1 MMFELFILGELSDSP
16 SHGYLLHRIL
26 SNVLG
31 PLRPVSWGTLYG
43 VLRQLED
50 DGAIIEVQ
58 ATSPSEGRPR
68 KVYGI
73 TDSGRERFLRLM
85 ARPLEHDASIEDT
98 FRIKVSK
105 FHLIDRDQ
113 RRAILT
119 QYQNFL
125 ELLVDGSDLTRE
137 MIEKIPEI
145 RDDER
150 PYILAVVDYD
160 RVSYEARLQWVVR
173 ALEFL
178 NTKGDLA

>member
-1 MMFELFILGELSDSP
+1 MFELFILGELSDGP

-26 SNVLG
+26 SQVLG

-50 DGAIIEVQ
+50 DGAIVEVQ
-58 ATSPSEGRPR
+58 STSPSEGRPR
-68 KVYGI
+68 KVYSI
-73 TDSGRERFLRLM
+73 TDRGRERFLRLM
-85 ARPLEHDASIEDT
+85 ARPLEHDASIEDL

-119 QYQNFL
+119 QYQTFL
-125 ELLVDGSDLTRE
+125 ELLVDGSDLNRE
-137 MIEKIPEI
+137 MVKQVPEI
-145 RDDER
+145 QDDER

-160 RVSYEARLQWVVR
+160 RASYEARLQWVLR
-173 ALEFL
+173 SLESL
-178 NTKGDLA
+178 NTKGDLS